1 MIIYPGT
8 FDPITNGHKD
18 IIERS
23 LKMFDGVTI
32 AVAESEQ
39 KKTLF
44 PLDIRLNLVKE
55 IFKNEKKYYRNI
67 IFRVLKDL
75 LIEKKIFNVLRGI
88 RSVTDYEFELQMAN
102 MNKKLHNKIE
112 TFFMIPQENYSFI
125 SSSIVREIIS
135 LKGDISKFVPNEV
148 IEYLKKNDT

>member
-23 LKMFDGVTI
+23 LKIFDRIII
-32 AVAESEQ
+32 AVAESKQ

-44 PLDIRLNLVKE
+44 PLEVRLKFVKK
-55 IFKNEKKYYRNI
+55 IFKNEKNI
-67 IFRVLKDL
+67 TVISFSGLLKDL

-88 RSVTDYEFELQMAN
+88 RSVTDYEFELQLAN
-102 MNKKLHNKIE
+102 MNKKLDKKIE
-112 TFFMIPQENYSFI
+112 TVFMIPNENYSSI
-125 SSSIVREIIS
+125 SSSIVREIIN

>member
-23 LKMFDGVTI
+23 LKMFDGITI

-55 IFKNEKKYYRNI
+55 IFKNEKK
-67 IFRVLKDL
+67 IFVISFTGLLKDL
-75 LIEKKIFNVLRGI
+75 LIEKNI
-88 RSVTDYEFELQMAN
+88 
-102 MNKKLHNKIE
+102 
-112 TFFMIPQENYSFI
+112 
-125 SSSIVREIIS
+125 
-135 LKGDISKFVPNEV
+135 
-148 IEYLKKNDT
+148 